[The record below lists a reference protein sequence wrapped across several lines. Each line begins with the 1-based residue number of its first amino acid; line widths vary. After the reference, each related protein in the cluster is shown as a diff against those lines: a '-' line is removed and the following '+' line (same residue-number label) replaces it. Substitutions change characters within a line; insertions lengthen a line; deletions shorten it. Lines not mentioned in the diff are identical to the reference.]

1 MKTVTQA
8 TQLVLFP
15 THTIYFVGGELV
27 QRIWIDIFE
36 LTPLSGGDLD
46 AARFHSTV
54 SIFLNAIY

>member
-15 THTIYFVGGELV
+15 PHTTSFLGGELM
-27 QRIWIDIFE
+27 QHTWMDIFE
-36 LTPLSGGDLD
+36 LTPLNGWDLD
-46 AARFHSTV
+46 AARFHSAV

>member
-15 THTIYFVGGELV
+15 PHTTYFEGGELV

-36 LTPLSGGDLD
+36 LTPLSGWGLD